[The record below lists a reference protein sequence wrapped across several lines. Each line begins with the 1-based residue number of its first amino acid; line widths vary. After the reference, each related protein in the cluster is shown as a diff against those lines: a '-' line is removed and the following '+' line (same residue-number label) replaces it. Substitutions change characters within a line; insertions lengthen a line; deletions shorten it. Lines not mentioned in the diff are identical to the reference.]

1 MRRAPSWSC
10 APRGR
15 RCRGSCRSW
24 PAACATSSPS
34 PTRLEAGESPAQ
46 VKDSLKGSPWAADRR
61 IKEAR
66 ATDAATLRRALEAL
80 AELEVASRGQSELGD
95 DTEALRAIA
104 TIAA

>member
-1 MRRAPSWSC
+1 M
-10 APRGR
+10 
-15 RCRGSCRSW
+15 
-24 PAACATSSPS
+24 
-34 PTRLEAGESPAQ
+34 
-46 VKDSLKGSPWAADRR
+46 KGSPWLADRR

-66 ATDAATLRRALEAL
+66 ATEAATLRRALEAL